1 MRVDDATPAEQ
12 PAGQRGGARALGR
25 DGGRAIRGWAPLQAG
40 GDGPLAAAG
49 GSPRTDLAVEAVQRP
64 RRVDGVDVEEG
75 REGEVSVTRVRVR
88 SDEAERV
95 VGKPRGT
102 YVTLDAPGLLR
113 RDTAVQEQ
121 VARVLARELGAL
133 LPLDAES
140 HIFVVGLGNWNATPD
155 ALGPRVVSEVLVTR
169 HLAGQVPDDLSGQVR
184 RVSALAPGVLGLTG
198 IETGEI
204 IRGIVARIQPDAV
217 VVVDALA
224 SRSVERLGRTIQVA
238 DSGIQPGSGVG
249 NHRSGIDAQSIGVP
263 VVAVGVPTVVHAA
276 TIAADTIDLLAAELD
291 GQPAYAG
298 LHLLHGEEKRQL
310 IARVLA
316 PAVGDLMVTPK
327 EIDLLLEDLSGV
339 VAAGINAALHPK
351 IAARE
356 SLL

>member
-1 MRVDDATPAEQ
+1 M
-12 PAGQRGGARALGR
+12 ARALGR
-25 DGGRAIRGWAPLQAG
+25 DGGRAMRGWSAVPAG
-40 GDGPLAAAG
+40 GGGLLAEVG
-49 GSPRTDLAVEAVQRP
+49 DSPRTDLAVEAVERP
-64 RRVDGVDVEEG
+64 HRVEGIDVEEG
-75 REGEVSVTRVRVR
+75 HEGEVAVTRVRVR

-113 RDTAVQEQ
+113 RDTMVQEQ
-121 VARVLARELGAL
+121 VARALARELGAL
-133 LPLDAES
+133 LPLDADS
-140 HIFVVGLGNWNATPD
+140 HVFVVGLGNWNATPD
-155 ALGPRVVSEVLVTR
+155 ALGPRVVGEILVTR
-169 HLAGQVPDDLSGQVR
+169 HLADQVPENLAGQVR

-204 IRGIVARIQPDAV
+204 IRGIVARIKPDAV

-351 IAARE
+351 IAAQE